1 MIAVSADPVRP
12 VRAMFG
18 AVLYVHTAG
27 EPAVL
32 EGVAAQPYTVI
43 VDTALLQDG
52 LGDVGAGVPREQL
65 PPTVTLTFWV
75 DASAR
80 LLRATSDFAGFPVD
94 MTFTGWGA
102 DLGIVAPPEDQQT
115 STLPG

>member
-1 MIAVSADPVRP
+1 M
-12 VRAMFG
+12 
-18 AVLYVHTAG
+18 
-27 EPAVL
+27 L
-32 EGVAAQPYTVI
+32 EGVPAQPYTVI
-43 VDTALLQDG
+43 VDTAHLQDG
-52 LGDVGAGVPREQL
+52 LGDLGAGVPREQL
-65 PPTVTLTFWV
+65 PPTITLTYWV

-115 STLPG
+115 STLPGSKPGSGRSARRRPPHLLVDVRGHPRT